1 MLNNDKEKWGIMY
14 QIAIDGP
21 AGAGKS
27 TVAKL
32 LAKQLKILYLD
43 TGAMYRALTYFAL
56 KQAITINDDQAV
68 IALLNDFDL
77 KFNSDAVFVNG
88 EDVTEAIRQSTVTS
102 HVSQIS
108 AIKEVRD
115 FMVAKQREIAS
126 RKSIVLD
133 GRDIGTVVLPDAK
146 FKFYVTASDIERAK
160 RRYNEQI
167 QRGYDVSLDDILNDI
182 RKRDL
187 FDSSRKHAPLS
198 VAADA
203 EIIDTTELSIE
214 QVVETIIKKVNNE
227 T

>member
-1 MLNNDKEKWGIMY
+1 MY

-32 LAKQLKILYLD
+32 LAKKLKILYLD
-43 TGAMYRALTYFAL
+43 TGAMYRALTCYAL
-56 KQAITINDDQAV
+56 EQAIDLNDNQAV
-68 IALLNDFDL
+68 VALLNDFEL
-77 KFNSDAVFVNG
+77 KFDRDAVIVNG
-88 EDVTEAIRQSTVTS
+88 EDVTEAIRQSSVTS

-115 FMVAKQREIAS
+115 FMVTKQREIAGH
-126 RKSIVLD
+126 KSIVLD
-133 GRDIGTVVLPDAK
+133 GRDIGTVVLPDAQ

-167 QRGYDVSLDDILNDI
+167 HRGYAVTFESVLNDI

-203 EIIDTTELSIE
+203 EIVDTTELSVE
-214 QVVETIIKKVNNE
+214 QVVEKIIEKVKNE